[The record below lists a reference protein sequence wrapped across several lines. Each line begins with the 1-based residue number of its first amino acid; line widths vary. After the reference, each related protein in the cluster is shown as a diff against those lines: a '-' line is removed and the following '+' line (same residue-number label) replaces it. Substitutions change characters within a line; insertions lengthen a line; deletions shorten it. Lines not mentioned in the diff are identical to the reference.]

1 MSPRISRIYP
11 LLLALCLLLPS
22 CTLLDND
29 LRPESEKQEA
39 APDTTNYI
47 HEQTDEY
54 TASYQYSDQTRVLDE
69 QFLSYVAGIDYSL
82 GTLYLEDFTPDALL
96 PVAGQILAGPI
107 CNQLP
112 YGLAHHVVSVTHQN
126 TLYEVRIKRAYIDEV
141 FSHLELE
148 GEFAALSDS
157 LIEDSM
163 DLGNGVKVTR
173 AVANENKD
181 LGGEERSATINLQVD
196 ASGAIAKSI
205 PGLSLTG
212 SGGLTFTVAWKP
224 INKVFV
230 YANTDTSVLD
240 MRLTGGATYSIT
252 ITVNGAFGLS
262 FDLFEYLKIKDI
274 LKKIFHFPIGA
285 TIGLPIFLDLYP
297 TFVLA
302 LENSYSLGLRIQKTF
317 YTDIKA
323 AYGVKG
329 KSNGLDFKNHNQ
341 ELEFEDLMEDPHDG
355 TEGYAATKASVSL
368 KMGLTAD
375 LYFGAPTDAPKVG
388 VKAEVSCGPRVMFQD
403 DTDNE
408 GYNRCWHFGF
418 PLTIDGKL
426 YFSLFKK
433 IDALEW
439 NFVDF
444 LARKFGSK
452 NGSEF
457 WEFGKQDFRF
467 FPSID
472 NMRILCTNNLESG
485 SVPTFSVDFDVLTNG
500 SKTASS
506 KFRPYYRIYPHN
518 VSAASPIVTLQPHQL
533 TSFRQGLHFNTTIN
547 NSALQRDEIYDLEVV
562 LVKEWL
568 DREILLYTR
577 RFPFTSTSPTAFI
590 NEWKKT
596 AQWEHQSKQMRN
608 GGYTCYYDYDF
619 VTYVHFEGRDLIK
632 KWGFIVDGQK
642 YNMDT
647 KPAKDDVAVKWSI
660 EKSKKSKRSLKIIPY
675 IIYELDGKETLAEMA
690 PYTVS
695 LTYDKSLNTVKNEW
709 EGRKYRDDKDYDDYV
724 RSGFDIN
731 GEVTT
736 DLDFQTK

>member
-173 AVANENKD
+173 ATASDDKD
-181 LGGEERSATINLQVD
+181 LGGEERGT
-196 ASGAIAKSI
+196 
-205 PGLSLTG
+205 T
-212 SGGLTFTVAWKP
+212 LTFTVSSGISSKAIEGLSVTGSAGITLDFRWKP
-224 INKVFV
+224 INKVHV
-230 YANTDTSVLD
+230 YTNTDTNVLD
-240 MRLTGGATYSIT
+240 VKLTNGATFTHYIT
-252 ITVNGAFGLS
+252 IDGNVALN
-262 FDLFEYLKIKDI
+262 FDLFEFLQLKE
-274 LKKIFHFPIGA
+274 LFKKIFHVPLGA
-285 TIGLPIFLDLYP
+285 TVGLPIFLDIYP
-297 TFVLA
+297 TLVLSA
-302 LENSYSLGLRIQKTF
+302 EVNGRIGMKMIKTF
-317 YTDIKA
+317 YTDIGA

-329 KSNGLDFKNHNQ
+329 KSNGITFKNHNK
-341 ELEFEDLMEDPHDG
+341 ELTFEEMPPAEDYAEFYG
-355 TEGYAATKASVSL
+355 KAGGSVSAKL
-368 KMGLTAD
+368 GLTAD
-375 LYFGAPTDAPKVG
+375 LYFGSPLEQPRVG
-388 VKAEVSCGPRVMFQD
+388 VKAQVTCGPRIMTSIDTETNGYD
-403 DTDNE
+403 DM
-408 GYNRCWHFGF
+408 WKFGF
-418 PLTIDGKL
+418 PLNIDGIF
-426 YFSLFKK
+426 YFDLFKK
-433 IDALEW
+433 IDPLEW
-439 NFVDF
+439 NFVDY
-444 LARKFGSK
+444 LAKAFGQK

-457 WEFGKQDFRF
+457 WEFGKQEFRF
-467 FPSID
+467 YPSID
-472 NMRILCTNNLESG
+472 NMRIVCANNMESG
-485 SVPTFSVDFDVLTNG
+485 SVPQFNVDFDVLTNG
-500 SKTASS
+500 SKTGTRIG
-506 KFRPYYRIYPHN
+506 FRPIYRIFPHN
-518 VSAASPIVTLQPHQL
+518 YSSAEPIVEFDPHQY
-533 TSFRQGLHFNTTIN
+533 TTFRQGLHFSFPIN
-547 NSALQRDEIYDLEVV
+547 SNLLQRDEIYDLEIAM
-562 LVKEWL
+562 VKPGLPKE
-568 DREILLYTR
+568 EVMYTR

-590 NEWKKT
+590 NDWKKT

-619 VTYVHFEGRDLIK
+619 VTYVHFEGREK
-632 KWGFIVDGQK
+632 VKRWGFLVNGKK
-642 YNMDT
+642 YEITD
-647 KPAKDDVAVKWSI
+647 PPVKDDVAVRWSI
-660 EKSKKSKRSLKIIPY
+660 EKSKKSKRDIKLTPY
-675 IIYELDGKETLAEMA
+675 IVYQMGDQEYTTNMA

-695 LTYDKSLNTVKNEW
+695 LSYDKSLNTVKNEW
-709 EGRKYRDDKDYDDYV
+709 EGRKYKDDKDYDDYV

-731 GEVTT
+731 GEVKA
-736 DLDFQTK
+736 DVDFQTK